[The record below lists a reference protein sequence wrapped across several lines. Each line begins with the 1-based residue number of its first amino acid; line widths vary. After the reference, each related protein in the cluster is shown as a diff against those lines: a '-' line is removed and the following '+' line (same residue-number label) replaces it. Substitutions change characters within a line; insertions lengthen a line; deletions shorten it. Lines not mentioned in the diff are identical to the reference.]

1 MRFVDASVFVHAFM
15 KPKRELKPHE
25 VQIKNAA
32 KGIVKRIDEGE
43 EVAIT
48 VVQLAEIANILEDYM
63 PLEEALEIEEFLLRA
78 PNVKVVSISSRTCT
92 EALELAKRKG
102 VGLSYACKLLCKS
115 SFAIWKLLGN
125 FQKLIR
131 WIMAPAGQSSQ
142 GYNSFC
148 GILDG

>member
-32 KGIVKRIDEGE
+32 KGIVRRIDEGE

-102 VGLSYACKLLCKS
+102 VGLSDAIAYIAMLRNGIYEIYSFDKDFDKLEGVK
-115 SFAIWKLLGN
+115 
-125 FQKLIR
+125 R
-131 WIMAPAGQSSQ
+131 VGQQ
-142 GYNSFC
+142 FLNK
-148 GILDG
+148 